1 MFENMNLNARS
12 HFLDE
17 ESSYP
22 WGVAMDHCVCT
33 ADSIQ
38 CEIPRDRPLF

>member
-22 WGVAMDHCVCT
+22 WGEAMDHSVLPVDCT
-33 ADSIQ
+33 Q